1 MRAKIFLDPV
11 RPKVDYGQVSK
22 ILESAGVTVS
32 LRNPD
37 VGVVIGGDGVF
48 SEFGR
53 NEPMPLLFVGVRSK
67 RATGSKAFLASI
79 YFDELSATMR
89 EMQSGRYRIAEYRRL
104 EVTKNDTPLGDV
116 FTDLYMQRG
125 ADSNAIR
132 YHIRVKGAGANL
144 ADSAI
149 GDGVVVCTRAGST
162 GYFSYPDKLRNGEF
176 VKTEGCTLI
185 GEDKIGIC
193 HILPTFTLRKGSDQH
208 PLRYLVP
215 WGCTIE
221 LGIDRPVDA
230 RLFGLG
236 WKRGGVKVTTG
247 DRLVVRPSPRTT
259 RVVKLSRASNGTN
272 NH

>member
-1 MRAKIFLDPV
+1 MRVKIFLDPV
-11 RPKVDYGQVSK
+11 RPKVDCGQVRK

-32 LRNPD
+32 LRKPD
-37 VGVVIGGDGVF
+37 VGVVVGGDGVF

-67 RATGSKAFLASI
+67 RATGSKAFLASV
-79 YFDELSATMR
+79 YFDELPMAIHA
-89 EMQSGRYRIAEYRRL
+89 MQSGRYRIAEYRRL
-104 EVTKNDTPLGDV
+104 EVTKNGAPLGEV
-116 FTDLYMQRG
+116 FTDLYLQRG

-132 YHIRVKGAGANL
+132 YHIRVKGAGVDL

-149 GDGVVVCTRAGST
+149 GDGVVVCTSAGST

-176 VKTEGCTLI
+176 VKTEGYTLI

-193 HILPTFTLRKGSDQH
+193 HILPTFTLREGSDQH

-236 WKRGGVKVTTG
+236 WKRGGVKVTTE
-247 DRLVVRPSPRTT
+247 DKLVVRPSPRTT
-259 RVVKLSRASNGTN
+259 RVIKVSRGANTANRG
-272 NH
+272 

>member
-11 RPKVDYGQVSK
+11 APKVDCGQVRK
-22 ILESAGVTVS
+22 ILESAGVRVS
-32 LRNPD
+32 QRSPD
-37 VGVVIGGDGVF
+37 VGVVVGGDGVF

-67 RATGSKAFLASI
+67 RATGSKAFLASV
-79 YFDELSATMR
+79 YFEELPATMR
-89 EMQSGRYRIAEYRRL
+89 EIQSGDYRIVEYRRL
-104 EVTKNDTPLGDV
+104 EVTKNGKPLGDV
-116 FTDLYMQRG
+116 FTDLYLQRG

-132 YHIRVKGAGANL
+132 YHVRVKGGGVNL

-162 GYFSYPDKLRNGEF
+162 GYFSYPDKLRSGEF
-176 VKTEGCTLI
+176 VKTDGYTLI
-185 GEDKIGIC
+185 GEDEIGIC
-193 HILPTFTLRKGSDQH
+193 HILPTYTLREGLDQH
-208 PLRYLVP
+208 PLRYVVP

-236 WKRGGVKVTTG
+236 WKRGGVRVATD

-259 RVVKLSRASNGTN
+259 RVIRVSRAPNGV
-272 NH
+272 NHA